1 QHRGSRS
8 WSRGSADCHCGWSV
22 HRDSCGDCIQLLF
35 DTDPA
40 DRFPSGNIQCGIS
53 QLAKDPPE
61 TGRGARVIFETRRR
75 RFLAEINVIPLVDVV
90 LVLLVIFMVTAP
102 MLYRGLDIKL
112 PTSASNTIRPEERI
126 VLTIERDQKLY
137 IDKDPVSVE
146 QLERRLRA
154 MKERNADLSVYLR
167 ADREVPYGT
176 VVQVMD
182 GVKRSGIEKL
192 GMVTEPAG
200 RERVTEELIQQGVR
214 RKGVQ

>member
-1 QHRGSRS
+1 M
-8 WSRGSADCHCGWSV
+8 
-22 HRDSCGDCIQLLF
+22 
-35 DTDPA
+35 
-40 DRFPSGNIQCGIS
+40 
-53 QLAKDPPE
+53 
-61 TGRGARVIFETRRR
+61 IFETRRR
-75 RFLAEINVIPLVDVV
+75 RFMAEINVIPLVDVV

-137 IDKDPVSVE
+137 LDKDPVNVA

-154 MKERNADLSVYLR
+154 MKARNADLSVYLR

-200 RERVTEELIQQGVR
+200 RERVTEEIIQQGVR

>member
-1 QHRGSRS
+1 M
-8 WSRGSADCHCGWSV
+8 
-22 HRDSCGDCIQLLF
+22 
-35 DTDPA
+35 
-40 DRFPSGNIQCGIS
+40 
-53 QLAKDPPE
+53 
-61 TGRGARVIFETRRR
+61 IFETRRR
-75 RFLAEINVIPLVDVV
+75 RFMAEINVIPLVDVV

-137 IDKDPVSVE
+137 LDKDPVNVA

-154 MKERNADLSVYLR
+154 MKERHADLSVYLR